1 MRTSDD
7 AHLNR
12 PSAREDSE
20 YAKEVPSTPQ
30 TKAASY
36 RLAFADLDFLL
47 REELRPVRLQLEL
60 LKPELELQE
69 MAIESTIVVY
79 GSARIG
85 DPEVARAELAR
96 AEAEAARD
104 PGKAG
109 VVEKWRRAL
118 ERSKYYT
125 EARRFGQLVSATT
138 QVGPT
143 RRFVIVTG
151 GGPGIMEAANRGAA
165 DVGAVSIG
173 LNITLE
179 HEQAPNAYV
188 TPELSFQFHY
198 FALRKMHFL
207 MRARALVVFP
217 GGFGTLDELF
227 ESLCLIQ
234 TTKVRKIPVLLFD
247 RAYWQRIIDFNAL
260 LDEEVISPGD
270 LELFHYVDTA
280 EAAWAYIKEHYGL
293 VENSV
298 VGRD

>member
-12 PSAREDSE
+12 PSAREDIE

-30 TKAASY
+30 TKASSY
-36 RLAFADLDFLL
+36 KLAFADPEFLL
-47 REELRPVRLQLEL
+47 RDELRPVRLQLEL

-69 MAIESTIVVY
+69 MAIELTVVVY

-85 DPEVARAELAR
+85 DPETAAADLAR
-96 AEAEAARD
+96 AEAGAERDPREAA
-104 PGKAG
+104 A
-109 VVEKWRRAL
+109 VERCRRAVA
-118 ERSKYYT
+118 RSRYYN
-125 EARRFGQLVSATT
+125 EARRFGQLVSAAT
-138 QVGPT
+138 QVGPK

-151 GGPGIMEAANRGAA
+151 GGPGIMEAANRGAD

-173 LNITLE
+173 LNITLP
-179 HEQAPNAYV
+179 HEQAPNAFV

-217 GGFGTLDELF
+217 GGYGTLDELF
-227 ESLCLIQ
+227 ELLCLIQ
-234 TTKVRKIPVLLFD
+234 TQKVRKIPVLLFD
-247 RAYWQRIIDFNAL
+247 RAYWQRIIDFDAL
-260 LDEEVISPGD
+260 LDEEVISPAD
-270 LELFHYVDTA
+270 LDLFHYVDTA
-280 EAAWAYIKEHYGL
+280 EAAWSFIKQHYGL
-293 VENSV
+293 VEDSV

>member
-1 MRTSDD
+1 MRTTDD
-7 AHLNR
+7 SHLNR
-12 PSAREDSE
+12 PSAREDSQ

-30 TKAASY
+30 TMSASY
-36 RLAFADLDFLL
+36 RLAFADPDFLL
-47 REELRPVRLQLEL
+47 REQLRPVRLQLEL

-69 MAIESTIVVY
+69 MAIESTVVVY

-85 DPEVARAELAR
+85 DPEIAKAALDR
-96 AEAEAARD
+96 AEAEAERD
-104 PGKAG
+104 PSKAQA
-109 VVEKWRRAL
+109 VEKCRRAL
-118 ERSKYYT
+118 ARSQYYT
-125 EARRFGQLVSATT
+125 EARRFGQLVSAAT

-151 GGPGIMEAANRGAA
+151 GGPGIMEAANRGAN

-179 HEQAPNAYV
+179 HEQAPNAFV

-217 GGFGTLDELF
+217 GGYGTLDELF

-247 RAYWQRIIDFNAL
+247 RAYWQKIIDFDAL
-260 LDEEVISPGD
+260 LDEEVISPED
-270 LELFHYVDTA
+270 LEIFHYVDTA
-280 EAAWAYIKEHYGL
+280 EAAWAFIKEHYGL

>member
-1 MRTSDD
+1 MRTTDD
-7 AHLNR
+7 AHPNR

-20 YAKEVPSTPQ
+20 YAKEVPPTPQ
-30 TKAASY
+30 TTSASY
-36 RLAFADLDFLL
+36 RLAFADPDFLL
-47 REELRPVRLQLEL
+47 REQLRPVRLQLEL
-60 LKPELELQE
+60 LKPELELKE
-69 MAIESTIVVY
+69 MAIESTVVVY

-85 DPEVARAELAR
+85 DPERAKAALDR

-104 PGKAG
+104 PSKAG
-109 VVEKWRRAL
+109 AVEKCRQAL
-118 ERSKYYT
+118 ARSQYYT

-151 GGPGIMEAANRGAA
+151 GGPGIMEAANRGAD

-173 LNITLE
+173 LNITLA

-217 GGFGTLDELF
+217 GGYGTLDELF

-260 LDEEVISPGD
+260 LDEEVISPED
-270 LELFHYVDTA
+270 LELFHYVDSA
-280 EAAWAYIKEHYGL
+280 EAAWTFIKEHYGL
-293 VENSV
+293 VEDSV

>member
-1 MRTSDD
+1 MRTTDD

-12 PSAREDSE
+12 PSARQDSE

-30 TKAASY
+30 TDAASY
-36 RLAFADLDFLL
+36 RLAFADPDFLL
-47 REELRPVRLQLEL
+47 RDELRPVRLQLEL
-60 LKPELELQE
+60 LKPELELRE
-69 MAIESTIVVY
+69 MAIESTVVVY

-85 DPEVARAELAR
+85 DPEMAAVELAR
-96 AEAEAARD
+96 AEAEATRD
-104 PGKAG
+104 PSKAG
-109 VVEKWRRAL
+109 AVEKCRRAL
-118 ERSKYYT
+118 ARSQYYT

-151 GGPGIMEAANRGAA
+151 GGPGIMEAANRGAD

-179 HEQAPNAYV
+179 HEQAPNAFV

-247 RAYWQRIIDFNAL
+247 RAYWQKIIDFDAL
-260 LDEEVISPGD
+260 LDEEVISPED

-280 EAAWAYIKEHYGL
+280 EAAWAFIKEHYGL
-293 VENSV
+293 VEDSV